1 MRVVLAEYYVTDDRI
16 LLFLGRSDFAEPEV
30 VVIERS
36 RPDLRSF
43 VAKSYTAAEGIGVEA
58 DMGLWQEFLGPLVEP
73 LLTVADPGD
82 LLWFVPHDVLHYV
95 PMHALS
101 LNGAPLIDRHP
112 VCYAPSSSVMRY
124 CQGKRKGSRRT
135 ALVIGDSR
143 GDLPHAREE
152 ALSVSE
158 LFATEPHLGPDVK
171 KSLFLRDL
179 DQHDFDVIHVACH
192 GSFDARD
199 PLASRILLHNESD
212 LTALEIFGLRLR
224 ADLVTLSACQT
235 AVNERRPGDELI
247 GLTRALIF
255 AGTPSAVVSLWA
267 VDDMSTGFLM
277 RTFYRLLLDPAQV
290 SKAQALREAQRELR
304 HASVQTLLGDCD
316 RRLATAAD
324 EGRRSWLRLE
334 RADILTAGFDFEAAC
349 GAYEEELAR
358 TEAAC
363 PGADRLPVDRL
374 RRTLKLLRFQARHAS
389 ALGIRPAPD
398 RRPFEHPYYWA
409 PFLLV
414 GDWK

>member
-1 MRVVLAEYYVTDDRI
+1 MV
-16 LLFLGRSDFAEPEV
+16 
-30 VVIERS
+30 
-36 RPDLRSF
+36 
-43 VAKSYTAAEGIGVEA
+43 
-58 DMGLWQEFLGPLVEP
+58 
-73 LLTVADPGD
+73 
-82 LLWFVPHDVLHYV
+82 
-95 PMHALS
+95 
-101 LNGAPLIDRHP
+101 
-112 VCYAPSSSVMRY
+112 
-124 CQGKRKGSRRT
+124 
-135 ALVIGDSR
+135 
-143 GDLPHAREE
+143 
-152 ALSVSE
+152 
-158 LFATEPHLGPDVK
+158 
-171 KSLFLRDL
+171 
-179 DQHDFDVIHVACH
+179 HVACH
-192 GSFDARD
+192 ASFDARD
-199 PLASRILLHNESD
+199 PLASRILLHGESN

-277 RTFYRLLLDPAQV
+277 RAFYRLLLGSARV

-324 EGRRSWLRLE
+324 EDRRSWLRLE
-334 RADILTAGFDFEAAC
+334 RADILAAGSDFQAAC
-349 GAYEEELAR
+349 GVYEAELAR
-358 TEAAC
+358 TEAAY
-363 PGADRLPVDRL
+363 PGAARPPVDSL
-374 RRTLKLLRFQARHAS
+374 RRTLKILRFRARYAS
-389 ALGIRPAPD
+389 VRPDPD

>member
-1 MRVVLAEYYVTDDRI
+1 MRVVLAEYYVTDDRV

-43 VAKSYTAAEGIGVEA
+43 IAKSYTAAEGIGVEA
-58 DMGLWQEFLGPLVEP
+58 DMALWQEFLGPLVEP
-73 LLTVADPGD
+73 LLAVADPGD

-135 ALVIGDSR
+135 ALVMGDSR

-152 ALSVSE
+152 ALSVSD
-158 LFATEPHLGPDVK
+158 LFATEPRLGPDVT

-179 DQHDFDVIHVACH
+179 DQHDIDVIHVACH

-199 PLASRILLHNESD
+199 PLASRILLHDESD
-212 LTALEIFGLRLR
+212 LTALEIFGLSLR

-277 RTFYRLLLDPAQV
+277 RN
-290 SKAQALREAQRELR
+290 
-304 HASVQTLLGDCD
+304 ASVRTLLGDCD

-324 EGRRSWLRLE
+324 EDRRSWLRLE
-334 RADILTAGFDFEAAC
+334 RADILAAGFDFEAAC

-358 TEAAC
+358 TETAY
-363 PGADRLPVDRL
+363 PDADR
-374 RRTLKLLRFQARHAS
+374 RRRILKLLRFQARHTP
-389 ALGIRPAPD
+389 ALGIRPDLD

>member
-1 MRVVLAEYYVTDDRI
+1 MRVVLAEYYVTDDRT
-16 LLFLGRSDFAEPEV
+16 LLFLGRSDFAEPQV
-30 VVIERS
+30 AVIERS

-43 VAKSYTAAEGIGVEA
+43 MARSYTAAEGIGAEA
-58 DMGLWQEFLGPLVEP
+58 DMALWQEFLGPLVEP
-73 LLTVADPGD
+73 LLAVADPGD

-112 VCYAPSSSVMRY
+112 VCYSPSSSVMRY
-124 CQGKRKGSRRT
+124 CEGKRKGSRRT
-135 ALVIGDSR
+135 ALVMGDSR

-152 ALSVSE
+152 ASSVSD
-158 LFATEPHLGPDVK
+158 LFVTEPRLGPDVT
-171 KSLFLRDL
+171 KSNFLRDL
-179 DQHDFDVIHVACH
+179 DQQDIDVIHVACH
-192 GSFDARD
+192 GSFDAGD
-199 PLASRILLHNESD
+199 PLASRILLHDESD

-277 RTFYRLLLDPAQV
+277 RAFYRLLLDSAQV
-290 SKAQALREAQRELR
+290 SKAQALRAAQRELR
-304 HASVQTLLGDCD
+304 NASVQILLGDCD
-316 RRLATAAD
+316 RRLAAAAD
-324 EGRRSWLRLE
+324 EDRQSWLRLE
-334 RADILTAGFDFEAAC
+334 RADILAAGFDFDAAC
-349 GAYEEELAR
+349 AVYAEELAR
-358 TEAAC
+358 AEASPPEAGR
-363 PGADRLPVDRL
+363 PAAGRL
-374 RRTLKLLRFQARHAS
+374 RRALRLLRFRARHAS
-389 ALGIRPAPD
+389 ALGLRPDPD

>member
-16 LLFLGRSDFAEPEV
+16 LLFLGRSDFPEPQV

-43 VAKSYTAAEGIGVEA
+43 MARSYTADDGIGIEA
-58 DMGLWQEFLGPLVEP
+58 DMELWQEFLGPLVEP
-73 LLTVADPGD
+73 LLAVADPGD

-101 LNGAPLIDRHP
+101 LDGVPLIDRYP

-135 ALVIGDSR
+135 ALVMGDSR
-143 GDLPHAREE
+143 GDLPYAREE
-152 ALSVSE
+152 ALSVGD
-158 LFATEPHLGPDVK
+158 LFAAEPHLGPDAT

-179 DQHDFDVIHVACH
+179 DQKDIDVVHVACH

-199 PLASRILLHNESD
+199 PLASRILLHGESN
-212 LTALEIFGLRLR
+212 LTALEIFGLRFR

-277 RTFYRLLLDPAQV
+277 RAFYRRLLDSAQV

-304 HASVQTLLGDCD
+304 HASVQILLGDCD

-324 EGRRSWLRLE
+324 EDRRSWLRLE
-334 RADILTAGFDFEAAC
+334 RADILTAGFDFQTAC

-358 TEAAC
+358 TETAY
-363 PGADRLPVDRL
+363 PGADRPPVDRL
-374 RRTLKLLRFQARHAS
+374 RRTLKILRFQARHAPV
-389 ALGIRPAPD
+389 RPDPD